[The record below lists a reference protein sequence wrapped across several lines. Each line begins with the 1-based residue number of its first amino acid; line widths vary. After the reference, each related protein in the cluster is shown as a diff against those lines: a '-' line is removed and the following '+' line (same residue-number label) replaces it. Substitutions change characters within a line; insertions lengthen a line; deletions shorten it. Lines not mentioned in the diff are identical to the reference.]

1 MTRTILLALVLLA
14 PIGPLLAADAP
25 AGDPAASASEPVP
38 PADTPPPQL
47 VENPLGPLPV
57 DTPEHEAYAHGHYWL
72 FLVWNLFTFA
82 VLWLMLQSRFASRV
96 RRFAE
101 RITRRP
107 NLVVMTCVAIFSTVM
122 QLVSLPLAI
131 GTGWLRE
138 KRYGFMN
145 QDLAAWMGDRGKQFL
160 VSLAIRLLLVTLLY
174 LAMRRLG
181 RAWWVPGAALTI
193 ACTIVGIA
201 VAPVF
206 VDPLFNTFTPLQD
219 QDLRRDILDLA
230 HGQGIPADEVYQMD
244 ASRQSEHNNAYV
256 TGLLGTQRIVLYDT
270 LLKRFAPREIR
281 AIMGHEM
288 GHYVLH
294 HVWRTVGVVVPI
306 ILLGFLFVDRLARRL
321 IASHPRWD
329 IRRIEDPAS
338 IPVVV
343 MIALLFTVLTGPLVA
358 TYSRHQESAA
368 DRFALEVTRDPEAAA
383 STFAKFGRYDLSE
396 YEVHPLIEALLF
408 THPSVNNRIRRA
420 QAWARAHP
428 EAAPAAPAS
437 TAPASGA
444 APVDPAAA
452 AGN

>member
-1 MTRTILLALVLLA
+1 MTRAFLLVLL
-14 PIGPLLAADAP
+14 LLAP
-25 AGDPAASASEPVP
+25 AGAVPGADTASPAAEP
-38 PADTPPPQL
+38 PAAMADASPPSPDATPQL
-47 VENPLGPLPV
+47 VEHALGPLPL

-82 VLWLMLQSRFASRV
+82 VLWTMLQSRFASRV

-101 RITRRP
+101 RFSRRP
-107 NLVVMTCVAIFSTVM
+107 NLVVMMSVAIFSVVM
-122 QLVSLPLAI
+122 QLTSLPLAI
-131 GTGWLRE
+131 GTGYLRE

-145 QDLAAWMGDRGKQFL
+145 QDLGAWMGDRGKQFA

-174 LAMRRLG
+174 LAMRRFG
-181 RAWWVPGAALTI
+181 RGWWVPGAALTI
-193 ACTIVGIA
+193 GATILGIA
-201 VAPVF
+201 VAPVV
-206 VDPLFNTFTPLQD
+206 VDPLFNAFTPLQD
-219 QDLRRDILDLA
+219 QDLRREILALA
-230 HGQGIPADEVYQMD
+230 HDQGIPAHEVYQMD

-270 LLKRFAPREIR
+270 LLKRFAPREIK

-288 GHYVLH
+288 GHYVLR
-294 HVWRTVGVVVPI
+294 HVWKTVAFLVPI
-306 ILLGFLFVDRLARRL
+306 ILVGFLFVDRLARRL

-343 MIALLFTVLTGPLVA
+343 MLALLFTLLTGPIVS

-368 DRFALEVTRDPEAAA
+368 DRFGLEVTRDPEAAA

-396 YEVHPLIEALLF
+396 YEVNPVIETLLF

-428 EAAPAAPAS
+428 EQRGAETVAPSPER
-437 TAPASGA
+437 
-444 APVDPAAA
+444 
-452 AGN
+452 